1 MNKILTNTVAQS
13 RLKVNIQEKNK
24 NNMKKKTP
32 QVQVKL
38 PGSCN
43 VFYLFFDFY

>member
-1 MNKILTNTVAQS
+1 
-13 RLKVNIQEKNK
+13 
-24 NNMKKKTP
+24 MKKKTP

-43 VFYLFFDFY
+43 VFYLFFDFYWYFCIEKYLLRNGGNSDLMPE